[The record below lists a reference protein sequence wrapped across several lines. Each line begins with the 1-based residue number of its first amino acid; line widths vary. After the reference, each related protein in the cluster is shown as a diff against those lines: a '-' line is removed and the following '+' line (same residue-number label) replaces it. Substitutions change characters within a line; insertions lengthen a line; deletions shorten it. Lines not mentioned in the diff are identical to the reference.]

1 MVFPMTMDNKITRFL
16 KIYLVF
22 IVSALV
28 INLFLEIIFRFLFEI
43 PEELDIFGILL
54 FFSIFN
60 LFGTVILFF
69 RNYNP
74 IKMGL
79 LSLIFG
85 QILEFTFMRP
95 EWVLR
100 MYAFEFS
107 GETITSFVIS
117 SILYWFPAWLIP
129 SFILHKYKLLKD
141 KIV

>member
-1 MVFPMTMDNKITRFL
+1 MNKDKIFRFL

-22 IVSALV
+22 IICTLA
-28 INLFLEIIFRFLFEI
+28 INLLLEIVLRFVFEI
-43 PEELDIFGILL
+43 PEELDIRGIIL

-69 RNYNP
+69 KNYNP

-107 GETITSFVIS
+107 GETIAPFIIS
-117 SILYWFPAWLIP
+117 SALYWFPTWLIP
-129 SFILHKYKLLKD
+129 SFIIHKY
-141 KIV
+141 IMRG